1 MKKKL
6 MAAALTLP
14 LLSGQF
20 ALASGGEANVE
31 ERIQALE
38 AQISQLRELLVAT
51 QASTKQNAETLKT
64 TQVTASE
71 TASGLETAVATLDAM
86 KGKVSDTDFD
96 YGGFI

>member
-14 LLSGQF
+14 LLGGQL

-38 AQISQLRELLVAT
+38 AQIAQLRELLVAT
-51 QASTKQNAETLKT
+51 QASTKQNAETL
-64 TQVTASE
+64 
-71 TASGLETAVATLDAM
+71 
-86 KGKVSDTDFD
+86 
-96 YGGFI
+96 